1 MKALSK
7 TTWKQLL
14 LFGKYFSIFSD
25 SSAHLSESLRLVTMK
40 INHLC
45 TKDAVIMVINKHTLV
60 INWVYEASDSNMYL
74 YYMLMGEGDF

>member
-14 LFGKYFSIFSD
+14 LFGKHFSIFSA
-25 SSAHLSESLRLVTMK
+25 SSAHSSWRLRLVTVK

-45 TKDAVIMVINKHTLV
+45 TKDAVIMVINKHTLG
-60 INWVYEASDSNMYL
+60 INWVHEASDSN
-74 YYMLMGEGDF
+74 YYILMGEGDF